1 MVVRSYD
8 YIFEHEAREHEKRA
22 NIHVR
27 SSLCLLFDT
36 HTHVTTLSIHRCSLT
51 RRGVVGGDSNY
62 FRVVS
67 LCEVVDS
74 PSIERRLIR
83 NDQENGATVE
93 TWIVP
98 PELYLD
104 RMLFVYKGDYFEGS
118 MDMTST
124 KSDEFR
130 RQCLSS
136 LESRAI

>member
-1 MVVRSYD
+1 M
-8 YIFEHEAREHEKRA
+8 
-22 NIHVR
+22 
-27 SSLCLLFDT
+27 
-36 HTHVTTLSIHRCSLT
+36 
-51 RRGVVGGDSNY
+51 
-62 FRVVS
+62 S

-74 PSIERRLIR
+74 PSIERRLIQ
-83 NDQENGATVE
+83 NDQENGVE

>member
-1 MVVRSYD
+1 M
-8 YIFEHEAREHEKRA
+8 
-22 NIHVR
+22 
-27 SSLCLLFDT
+27 
-36 HTHVTTLSIHRCSLT
+36 
-51 RRGVVGGDSNY
+51 
-62 FRVVS
+62 S

-74 PSIERRLIR
+74 PSIERRLIQ
-83 NDQENGATVE
+83 NDQETVE

>member
-1 MVVRSYD
+1 M
-8 YIFEHEAREHEKRA
+8 
-22 NIHVR
+22 
-27 SSLCLLFDT
+27 
-36 HTHVTTLSIHRCSLT
+36 
-51 RRGVVGGDSNY
+51 
-62 FRVVS
+62 S

-118 MDMTST
+118 MVMTST

-130 RQCLSS
+130 GQCLSS